1 MSAKTAHIDSSNWA
15 QLKKGD
21 PLALGYFYDT
31 YADKIFVAA
40 LRMTTD
46 RELAKD
52 ALQEVFIEIWNYRNT
67 LGDVMHTQSYLIK
80 VMRSILLKKLKKE
93 SQYSPHA
100 VADTLASAEESIE
113 DIIVSS
119 DIDKEKKGRLKIALS
134 NLTNRQKQVLEM
146 RFNEGLSYEQ
156 IADKLSMNYQSVNNL
171 AFRTIHRLRSQLLT
185 IITCAISFLFY

>member
-1 MSAKTAHIDSSNWA
+1 MSAKTAHIDTSYWA
-15 QLKKGD
+15 RLKKGD
-21 PLALGYFYDT
+21 PQALGYFYDT
-31 YADKIFVAA
+31 YADKIFVTA
-40 LRMTTD
+40 LRMTPD

-100 VADTLASAEESIE
+100 VVDTLVSAEESIE
-113 DIIVSS
+113 EIIVSS
-119 DIDKEKKGRLKIALS
+119 DIDKEKKGRLKVALS

-171 AFRTIHRLRSQLLT
+171 AFRTIHRLRSQLL
-185 IITCAISFLFY
+185 AIAICLIASLFY

>member
-1 MSAKTAHIDSSNWA
+1 MSAKTAHIDSSYWA
-15 QLKKGD
+15 RLKKSD
-21 PLALGYFYDT
+21 PQALGYFYDT
-31 YADKIFVAA
+31 YADKIFVSA
-40 LRMTTD
+40 LRMTPD

-80 VMRSILLKKLKKE
+80 VMRSILLKKLRKE
-93 SQYSPHA
+93 SQYSPH
-100 VADTLASAEESIE
+100 VIADTLVSAEESIE
-113 DIIVSS
+113 EIIVSS
-119 DIDKEKKGRLKIALS
+119 DIDKEKKSRLKVALS

-171 AFRTIHRLRSQLLT
+171 AFRTIHRLRSQLL
-185 IITCAISFLFY
+185 IITAFVVASLFY

>member
-1 MSAKTAHIDSSNWA
+1 MSAKTAHIDSSYWA
-15 QLKKGD
+15 RLKKGN
-21 PLALGYFYDT
+21 PQALGYFYDG

-40 LRMTTD
+40 LRMTPD

-93 SQYSPHA
+93 SQYSPYA
-100 VADTLASAEESIE
+100 VGDSLVSAEESIE
-113 DIIVSS
+113 EIIVSS
-119 DIDKEKKGRLKIALS
+119 DIDKEKKSRLKLALS

-156 IADKLSMNYQSVNNL
+156 IAEKLSMNYQSVNNL

-185 IITCAISFLFY
+185 IIACFITVLFY